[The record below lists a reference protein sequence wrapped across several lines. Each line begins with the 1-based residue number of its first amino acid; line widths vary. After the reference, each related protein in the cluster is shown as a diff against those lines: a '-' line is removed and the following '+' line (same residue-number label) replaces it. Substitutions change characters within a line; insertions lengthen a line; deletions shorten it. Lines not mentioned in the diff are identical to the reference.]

1 MREVEPKVPDP
12 PAAADDSATP
22 PVTAPPADG
31 TADGASVTADTVR
44 EYGAPAT
51 NTTDA
56 TRACPPR
63 NEPPDAADHNPKCVM
78 VTPAGIWKVTA
89 AAVLIPLEAAGH
101 VSALRT

>member
-1 MREVEPKVPDP
+1 MRDVESVVSEP
-12 PAAADDSATP
+12 PAAVDDSVSP
-22 PVTAPPADG
+22 PVIVPPADG
-31 TADGASVTADTVR
+31 TAEGASVTADTVS

-56 TRACPPR
+56 TRAWPPR